1 MQVQAHANVFS
12 FVSMMCIYMH
22 VVTVKFIHNKPYL
35 PVKHLASITWHYTP
49 SLTTWHMH
57 VRTLS
62 LSSLTTSK
70 FVKLINFDM
79 ISEFRRIYFLFYF
92 NSKGQPCINP
102 RANYFSVVFHWT
114 TGMGSYTGIQ
124 RAVNFFYYAS
134 ALLALCQWLTTV
146 SVLVIVKYE
155 RRLEH

>member
-62 LSSLTTSK
+62 LFSSLTTSK
-70 FVKLINFDM
+70 SVKLINFDM
-79 ISEFRRIYFLFYF
+79 ISEFRRIIFLTARD
-92 NSKGQPCINP
+92 SPAQTHEQII
-102 RANYFSVVFHWT
+102 SVVFHWT

-124 RAVNFFYYAS
+124 RAVNFFLLCFCLTGIMSMMANHSYYN
-134 ALLALCQWLTTV
+134 
-146 SVLVIVKYE
+146 
-155 RRLEH
+155 